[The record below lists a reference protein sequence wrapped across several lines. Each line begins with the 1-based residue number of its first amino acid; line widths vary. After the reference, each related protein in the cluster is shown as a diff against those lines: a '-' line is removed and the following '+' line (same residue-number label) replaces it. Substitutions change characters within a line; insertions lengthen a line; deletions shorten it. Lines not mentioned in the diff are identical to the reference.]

1 MNTWLKP
8 FITVAWIVRIGP
20 DKRQSGHRFLILL
33 FFEGYSGYFCK
44 DFTAMKIRA
53 KSIHIEE
60 NVSLKPYNTFGVEA
74 QTQYLAHITRAEELN
89 ELSEIEEFKDIPWL
103 LLGGGSNVLF
113 VNDFN
118 GLVLIN
124 ELRGK
129 ELLWNGS
136 SNAGIKVMGGEVW
149 DDFVEY
155 CVNQGW
161 GGIENLSLI
170 PGKTG
175 AAPIQNIGAYGVEL
189 ENVFVELE
197 AYNFKTGKWE
207 TFKKEDCRFGYRD
220 SIFKKQL
227 KDRYFITSVTLKLSK
242 KPELKISYP
251 SLANKLENRDHT
263 QLTINDVREAVITI
277 RRSKLPD
284 PEKLGNAGSFFKNPV
299 VGKIIY
305 KRLNERYPGIPGYP
319 FANGTVKIPAGWLIE
334 QCGWKGK
341 KLGKVGTHH
350 KQALVIV
357 NFGGAKGKEILEV
370 AKKVRSAVEDQFGI
384 RLQPEVN
391 IIGGEIR

>member
-1 MNTWLKP
+1 
-8 FITVAWIVRIGP
+8 
-20 DKRQSGHRFLILL
+20 
-33 FFEGYSGYFCK
+33 
-44 DFTAMKIRA
+44 MKIRA